1 MWLYVNAFE
10 KFLTWAER
18 IIQASGC
25 HYVIVLIRGSLE
37 VKRQH
42 FIRLELRVS
51 WLLTGHKHKKLARF
65 ILDEIAAGTEK
76 NMTRGLELFILCLL
90 LLGLGW
96 QICTDDLFFVLG
108 FQDTTI
114 LSVLIFQIID
124 QEE

>member
-10 KFLTWAER
+10 KFLTWAKR

-42 FIRLELRVS
+42 FIRLELRVG

-76 NMTRGLELFILCLL
+76 NMTRGLELFIFCLL

-96 QICTDDLFFVLG
+96 QICTDDLFFVLS

-114 LSVLIFQIID
+114 LRVLILQIID